1 MTDGPAPGMTSR
13 RPYLLRAMYEWIADN
28 GMTPHLLVDASRP
41 GVRVPAFAVN
51 DGKVVL
57 NVADRAVGA
66 LDMGNDEI
74 SFTARFG
81 GVSHQV
87 RVPIGA
93 VLLIYARETSQGMAL
108 PDEAVAASTA
118 LADVEEDLDGDAD
131 GGDDGGDGGG
141 SSGGSSGDRTPPSK
155 RGGHLRVIK

>member
-51 DGKVVL
+51 DGKIVL
-57 NVADRAVGA
+57 NVADRAVAA

-81 GVSHQV
+81 GASHQV

-118 LADVEEDLDGDAD
+118 VADVEEDLDGDAD
-131 GGDDGGDGGG
+131 GGDDGGD
-141 SSGGSSGDRTPPSK
+141 SGGSRADRTPPPK
-155 RGGHLRVIK
+155 RGGHLRVVK

>member
-57 NVADRAVGA
+57 NVAARAVAA
-66 LDMGNDEI
+66 LEMGNEEI

-108 PDEAVAASTA
+108 PDEAVGASAA
-118 LADVEEDLDGDAD
+118 ADEAEVEEDLDGDAD
-131 GGDDGGDGGG
+131 GGDDGGD
-141 SSGGSSGDRTPPSK
+141 SGGDGGNRTPPSK
-155 RGGHLRVIK
+155 RGGHLRVVK

>member
-57 NVADRAVGA
+57 NVAARAVAA
-66 LDMGNDEI
+66 LDMGNEEI

-87 RVPIGA
+87 RVPVGA

-108 PDEAVAASTA
+108 PDEVVGASAA
-118 LADVEEDLDGDAD
+118 ADGVEVEEDLDGDAD
-131 GGDDGGDGGG
+131 GGDDGGD
-141 SSGGSSGDRTPPSK
+141 SGGDGGNRTPPSK
-155 RGGHLRVIK
+155 RGGHLRVVK

>member
-1 MTDGPAPGMTSR
+1 MTDGLAPGMSSR

-57 NVADRAVGA
+57 NVAVRAVAA
-66 LDMGNDEI
+66 LEMGNEEI

-108 PDEAVAASTA
+108 PDEAIGASVAADEA
-118 LADVEEDLDGDAD
+118 EVQEDLDADAD
-131 GGDDGGDGGG
+131 GGDDGGD
-141 SSGGSSGDRTPPSK
+141 SGGDGGNRTPPSK
-155 RGGHLRVIK
+155 RGGHLRVVK